1 MLATAGFAVEDIEF
15 VMCTHLHVDHVG
27 WNTRLEGGRWVPT
40 FPKARY
46 VFGKAEYDYWA
57 EQHAKAEVPPF
68 GDSVLPVVE
77 ARRADIVRDD
87 FAIGDHLRILPTP
100 GHTPGHVA
108 FAAGRGKDDAVFCGD
123 IMHSPLQTRYPELLF
138 NFDVDPALGA
148 KTRRDFME
156 HYCDTDTLCCTA
168 HFPSPSTGKIRRR
181 GNGFFL
187 RGGKLKA
194 RARGAEKTLIGTR
207 MLIVRVISTGRVPLD
222 DKPVAPPQ

>member
-1 MLATAGFAVEDIEF
+1 
-15 VMCTHLHVDHVG
+15 
-27 WNTRLEGGRWVPT
+27 
-40 FPKARY
+40 
-46 VFGKAEYDYWA
+46 
-57 EQHAKAEVPPF
+57 VPPF

-138 NFDVDPALGA
+138 KFDVDPALAA

-156 HYCDTDTLCCTA
+156 RYCDTDTLCCTA

-181 GNGFFL
+181 GNGFSCE
-187 RGGKLKA
+187 A
-194 RARGAEKTLIGTR
+194 A
-207 MLIVRVISTGRVPLD
+207 S
-222 DKPVAPPQ
+222 